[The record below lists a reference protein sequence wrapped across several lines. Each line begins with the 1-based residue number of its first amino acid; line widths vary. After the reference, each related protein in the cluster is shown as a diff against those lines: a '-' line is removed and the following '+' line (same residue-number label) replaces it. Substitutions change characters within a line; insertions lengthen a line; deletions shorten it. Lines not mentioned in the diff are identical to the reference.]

1 MKLKFLISM
10 CVVVGAVA
18 PGPASATNGYLSHG
32 YGVKAQG
39 MAGVGIALPQ
49 DALAAATN
57 PAGMVLVGDR
67 IDFGAV
73 WFRPTRG
80 AVVGGNDL
88 SGNGVSDFL
97 IPEFGYNRALNEW
110 SSLGVSVYA
119 NGGMNTE
126 YAASPFG
133 SGKGGVDLAQLF
145 IAPTYAIK
153 FADKHALGISLN
165 FAYQRFKADGLQ
177 GFAGMS
183 SQPSKL
189 TNNGYDSSTGW
200 GVRIGWT
207 GQLTPA
213 LTVGAT
219 WQSLTRMGK
228 LDKYAG
234 LFAEQGGFDIPAN
247 YGVGLSYRLNDETT
261 LAADVQTIQY
271 SGVASV
277 SNPMISSSPLGSDDG
292 PGFGWRDVTVLKLA
306 VSHQYDGGL
315 VLRAGYS
322 HGRQPIPSNE
332 TQFNVLAP
340 GVIEDH
346 VTLGATWTL
355 ANKSELSVS
364 YMHALKNTVT
374 GSGATTGFNLHMYE
388 DSLGIAYGWKL

>member
-1 MKLKFLISM
+1 MKFRLLIGL
-10 CVVVGAVA
+10 CAVA
-18 PGPASATNGYLSHG
+18 ASLAPGLALATNGYLSHG

-39 MAGVGIALPQ
+39 MAGVGIALSQ

-57 PAGMVLVGDR
+57 PAGMALVGDR
-67 IDFGAV
+67 IDFGTV

-88 SGNGVSDFL
+88 SGNGARDFV
-97 IPEFGYNRALNEW
+97 IPEFGYNRVLNER
-110 SSLGVSVYA
+110 SSLGVSVYG

-145 IAPTYAIK
+145 VAPTYAIK
-153 FADKHALGISLN
+153 LTDKHAVGISLN
-165 FAYQRFKADGLQ
+165 LAYQRFKADGLQ
-177 GFAGMS
+177 GFAAMS

-200 GVRIGWT
+200 GVRVGWT
-207 GQLTPA
+207 GRLTPDLA
-213 LTVGAT
+213 VGAT
-219 WQSLTRMGK
+219 WQSMTKMGK
-228 LDKYAG
+228 FDKYAG
-234 LFAEQGGFDIPAN
+234 LFAEQGGFDIPEN
-247 YGVGLSYRLNDETT
+247 YGVGLSYRLNDNTI
-261 LAADVQTIQY
+261 LAADVQTILY
-271 SGVASV
+271 SGIASV
-277 SNPMISSSPLGSDDG
+277 NNSMVSSSPLGSDDG
-292 PGFGWRDVTVLKLA
+292 PGFGWRDMTVLKLA
-306 VSHQYDGGL
+306 AMHQYGSGL
-315 VLRAGYS
+315 VVRAGYS
-322 HGRQPIPSNE
+322 HGRQPIPNNE

-355 ANKSELSVS
+355 ANQSELSVS
-364 YMHALKNTVT
+364 YMHALRNTVT
-374 GSGATTGFNLHMYE
+374 GSGATAGFNLHMYE

>member
-1 MKLKFLISM
+1 MKFGLWIGM
-10 CVVVGAVA
+10 CAVA
-18 PGPASATNGYLSHG
+18 GMLAPGLASATNGYLSHG

-39 MAGVGIALPQ
+39 MAGVGIGLPQ

-73 WFRPTRG
+73 WFHPTRG
-80 AVVGGNDL
+80 AEVGGNDL
-88 SGNGVSDFL
+88 SGNGKSDFL
-97 IPEFGYNRALNEW
+97 IPEFGYNRALNGD

-126 YAASPFG
+126 YSQSPFG

-153 FADKHALGISLN
+153 LTDKHALGISLN
-165 FAYQRFKADGLQ
+165 LAYQRFKAEGLQ
-177 GFAGMS
+177 GFAAMS

-207 GQLTPA
+207 GRLTPA

-219 WQSLTRMGK
+219 WQSIMRMGK
-228 LDKYAG
+228 FDNYAG

-247 YGVGLSYRLNDETT
+247 YGVGLSYKLNEETI
-261 LAADVQTIQY
+261 LAADLQTIKY

-277 SNPMISSSPLGSDDG
+277 SNSMVSSAPLGSDNG
-292 PGFGWRDVTVLKLA
+292 PGFGWRDMTVLKLA
-306 VSHQYDGGL
+306 ISHRYNSGL
-315 VLRAGYS
+315 TVRAGYS
-322 HGRQPIPSNE
+322 HGRQPIPDNE

-346 VTLGATWTL
+346 VTLGATWVL

-364 YMHALKNTVT
+364 YMHGLKHTVT
-374 GSGATTGFNLHMYE
+374 GSGPTAGFNLHMYE